1 MKNVRLLNLFLGIVE
16 ILFQFIVV
24 YPLQGFIWAML
35 FHESSMTSYNAAV
48 LLLAAFLFYTVRKVS
63 ARVWQFLLGHLLAL
77 AGLLLLLPA
86 YPMQIITGVSVVFLF
101 LFSVTA
107 RFAREWQTADQPK
120 LLHLGVLALVY
131 IGGWALKDTQLME
144 QCFAMALTAC
154 VLYFL
159 YWRLSALKEYVENNR
174 DSAYFPERQV
184 KRVSRSMLGIYT
196 LLMTGCM
203 ILLSIV
209 PAGPWV
215 SSFGRGLLAALRWFF
230 GLFRGC
236 GSEQNEEPYVEST
249 PVEDM
254 TMPPVDENPGSPI
267 WDWLWKI
274 FSALILLLLA
284 AGLVYL
290 IVRLCARLYQ
300 DFYHKD
306 DGDGDR
312 KEFVRPTDRTDKVRR
327 ETKTGLGFGGT
338 PSQKVRRIYR
348 KKILSL
354 KRRDQKLKESLTP
367 REQTEEVA
375 LTDAK
380 EMLALYEKARYGR
393 EECSKEDTKRMK
405 ELALGRKI
413 Q

>member
-1 MKNVRLLNLFLGIVE
+1 MG
-16 ILFQFIVV
+16 
-24 YPLQGFIWAML
+24 
-35 FHESSMTSYNAAV
+35 
-48 LLLAAFLFYTVRKVS
+48 
-63 ARVWQFLLGHLLAL
+63 
-77 AGLLLLLPA
+77 
-86 YPMQIITGVSVVFLF
+86 
-101 LFSVTA
+101 
-107 RFAREWQTADQPK
+107 
-120 LLHLGVLALVY
+120 
-131 IGGWALKDTQLME
+131 

-159 YWRLSALKEYVENNR
+159 YWRLMALKEYVENNR

-215 SSFGRGLLAALRWFF
+215 GSLGKGLLAALRWFF

-236 GSEQNEEPYVEST
+236 GAEQNEEPLAETS

-254 TMPPVDENPGSPI
+254 TMPPVEENPGSPI

-274 FSALILLLLA
+274 FSTLILLLVA

-290 IVRLCARLYQ
+290 IVRLFARLYQ
-300 DFYHKD
+300 SFYHKD
-306 DGDGDR
+306 DGDGDH
-312 KEFVRPTDRTDKVRR
+312 KEFIRPTDRTDKVRR
-327 ETKTGLGFGGT
+327 ETKAGLGFGGT

-354 KRRDQKLKESLTP
+354 KRRDQELKESLTP
-367 REQTEEVA
+367 KEQTEEVA

-380 EMLALYEKARYGR
+380 EMLDLYEKARYGR

-405 ELALGRKI
+405 ELASGGKN
-413 Q
+413 